1 MAVRGGIWG
10 DSVGNEE
17 EGALRVFLGLPLI
30 FIVICNQMI
39 DTMGLIY
46 DITFKFFN
54 ENIA

>member
-1 MAVRGGIWG
+1 MAVLGGIWG